1 MQYQNPPLDHNL
13 PPLAGRICWARQLL
27 HHLEQSMDILKL
39 YQPIIKNFPNTKLLY
54 RKYNK
59 TALVLTE
66 YELGYHKAWLN
77 FVSEAQKSLQV
88 RKERSLQ

>member
-1 MQYQNPPLDHNL
+1 MQYQNPTLDHNL

-39 YQPIIKNFPNTKLLY
+39 YQSIIKNFPNTKLLY